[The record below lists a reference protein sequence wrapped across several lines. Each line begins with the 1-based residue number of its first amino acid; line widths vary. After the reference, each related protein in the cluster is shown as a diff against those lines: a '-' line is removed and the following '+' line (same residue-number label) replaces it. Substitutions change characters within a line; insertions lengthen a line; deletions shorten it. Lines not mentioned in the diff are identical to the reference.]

1 MYQQGIPRLRPARGS
16 VDGMDNRSE
25 VREFLTSAA
34 RQLTPED
41 VGPARRRP
49 APRPGLRRGEVA
61 ALAGV
66 SIEYYSKL
74 ERGALGGVSASVL
87 DAIARALRLDDAERS
102 HLFNLAQ
109 AADGTSE
116 LLRPRRRSQDSGHRV
131 RA

>member
-1 MYQQGIPRLRPARGS
+1 
-16 VDGMDNRSE
+16 MDNRAE
-25 VREFLTSAA
+25 VREFLTSRRAK
-34 RQLTPED
+34 LTPED
-41 VGPARRRP
+41 VGLPDVGQRRV
-49 APRPGLRRGEVA
+49 PGLRRGEVA

-74 ERGALGGVSASVL
+74 ERGELGGVSASVL

-116 LLRPRRRSQDSGHRV
+116 MLRPRRRSQGHGPPV
-131 RA
+131 PA

>member
-1 MYQQGIPRLRPARGS
+1 
-16 VDGMDNRSE
+16 MDNRSE
-25 VREFLTSAA
+25 VREFLSSRRAK
-34 RQLTPED
+34 LTPDD
-41 VGPARRRP
+41 VGLPDVGQRRVT
-49 APRPGLRRGEVA
+49 GLRRGEVA

-109 AADGTSE
+109 TADGTSE
-116 LLRPRRRSQDSGHRV
+116 MLRPRRRS
-131 RA
+131 RAWTPRPSLT